1 MKNIDNYLR
10 RTGLKGMATIVIAA
24 LLFLAAAFV
33 FGCAIKYVCTN
44 HEISR
49 DYGDLYEKT
58 VLNASCVKIIDD
70 CPNVRSEPIAAAASP
85 ESNSFG
91 TTKECNFTL
100 EVSKVYTMDKS
111 LDTNGKYIGL
121 KVSDILDTAEG
132 KSWFPEKIKDDPDGI
147 VWINENYIKLL

>member
-1 MKNIDNYLR
+1 MIKNIDSFLR
-10 RTGLKGMATIVIAA
+10 HTGLKGMIAIIVAA
-24 LLFLAAAFV
+24 LLFLAVVFV

-44 HEISR
+44 HEITK
-49 DYGDLYEKT
+49 DYSEMYEKT
-58 VLNASCVKIIDD
+58 ALNTSCVKIIDD
-70 CPNVRSEPIAAAASP
+70 CPNVRAEPIDASV
-85 ESNSFG
+85 ETNSFG

-121 KVSDILDTAEG
+121 KVSDILDTTEG
-132 KSWFPEKIKDDPDGI
+132 KSWFPEKIKNDPDGI